1 MRRIRHDREYDTGR
15 RQRGGFRRF
24 QEYRQAMTCQ
34 TRHVLWST
42 FSVQALLLASFVAC
56 SEPVG
61 LGDDKV
67 TGVTITPASINMN
80 VGARV
85 TLVATVT
92 AGPAQFNRG
101 VRWVSGNAAVAT
113 VDVNGVVASIAVG
126 TTIITATALADT
138 KIKGEA
144 MVTVGA
150 EALGTLIISAINQN
164 GKAADLSNISGQL
177 DVVLAVDSDTRSLTR
192 VDLLLNCVGTDTVV
206 ATQTMPGASPSAAPP
221 DRSVSPV
228 TLSFNT
234 AAFKNGQCIL
244 KAQAITTNGTALAS
258 APLSITL
265 NNPSSASSD

>member
-1 MRRIRHDREYDTGR
+1 MNAHVRHG
-15 RQRGGFRRF
+15 
-24 QEYRQAMTCQ
+24 
-34 TRHVLWST
+34 LWSA
-42 FSVQALLLASFVAC
+42 FSTSGLLLASFVAC

-92 AGPAQFNRG
+92 AGPAQFNHG
-101 VRWVSGNAAVAT
+101 VRWASENAAVAT

-138 KIKGEA
+138 KIKSEA
-144 MVTVGA
+144 TVTVAAGA
-150 EALGTLIISAINQN
+150 FGTLIISAVNQN
-164 GKAADLSNISGQL
+164 GEAADLSSISGQL
-177 DVVLAVDSDTRSLTR
+177 DVVLAVDSDARTLTR
-192 VDLLLNCVGTDTVV
+192 VDLLLNCAGTDTVV
-206 ATQTMPGASPSAAPP
+206 ATQSMPGASPSVAPP
-221 DRSVSPV
+221 DRSISPV

-244 KAQAITTNGTALAS
+244 KARAITTNGSALVS